1 MESKRQ
7 DGTPQGARFAAMF
20 DAGQISP
27 REAYE
32 AFRLERSPAFT
43 LPQPG
48 VSATEM
54 PLQQAAALAAQ
65 PGLEQP
71 IPAGDATEMPVDV
84 VEPAPGMPEDPRAPR
99 TPRVEAAPIDPAAPN
114 AVAQY
119 IERLR
124 AINTPAAQAFVRDF
138 EAGRIS
144 PQVVLDSL
152 LPRQQESAD
161 QRLAAAAAR
170 APAPAPDAGGI
181 VVPDRPRSLREAQ
194 AKRAAEKAAA
204 QQQEAADVQPAAQ
217 QAAPAPQAAAQQ
229 PAPSAAAP
237 AAAVAQPAPVA
248 ASSSIP
254 PAASSTPASGA
265 SEPRGPSPLIEHV
278 TKKGKT
284 IRGVIRSDLTQ
295 DEAIAIDSGTF
306 QKDGP
311 NGRGYFIRERSL
323 DKLAEHDARKAG
335 GSATAEAPSVAAPE
349 PVSATPPAPGEKWH
363 YRSAAGLRELPAD
376 RMKDAREVDLVPG
389 LRFLAHRN
397 IDDGK
402 TWNVTERTTGNTL
415 TTGHTT
421 RELAEFAAQQRVQQ
435 VGADKVRSTVREFL
449 QKSGGL
455 TEGEALAGTA
465 EPRKGKVPGLDE
477 VVAAYRR
484 ATGGEL
490 DANMNATAVHLH
502 RALVD
507 QNVKTVRDLAHPDNP
522 ASRRV
527 IEQLSGKK
535 LARGAMQSANIAE
548 SWMRSLHAKPVTP
561 QVPAPAPNA
570 AAPVSTQAPAPAA
583 GATAAAAPA
592 TPIDPVKRR
601 AVLQALRD
609 CLAA

>member
-1 MESKRQ
+1 MRA
-7 DGTPQGARFAAMF
+7 DGA
-20 DAGQISP
+20 
-27 REAYE
+27 
-32 AFRLERSPAFT
+32 
-43 LPQPG
+43 
-48 VSATEM
+48 
-54 PLQQAAALAAQ
+54 
-65 PGLEQP
+65 
-71 IPAGDATEMPVDV
+71 
-84 VEPAPGMPEDPRAPR
+84 
-99 TPRVEAAPIDPAAPN
+99 
-114 AVAQY
+114 
-119 IERLR
+119 
-124 AINTPAAQAFVRDF
+124 
-138 EAGRIS
+138 
-144 PQVVLDSL
+144 
-152 LPRQQESAD
+152 
-161 QRLAAAAAR
+161 
-170 APAPAPDAGGI
+170 
-181 VVPDRPRSLREAQ
+181 
-194 AKRAAEKAAA
+194 
-204 QQQEAADVQPAAQ
+204 
-217 QAAPAPQAAAQQ
+217 
-229 PAPSAAAP
+229 
-237 AAAVAQPAPVA
+237 
-248 ASSSIP
+248 
-254 PAASSTPASGA
+254 
-265 SEPRGPSPLIEHV
+265 LIEHV

-335 GSATAEAPSVAAPE
+335 GSATAEAPSVAQPE
-349 PVSATPPAPGEKWH
+349 QPGSATPAEPPAQGEKWH

-449 QKSGGL
+449 QKTGGL

-477 VVAAYRR
+477 VVAAYKR

-507 QNVKTVRDLAHPDNP
+507 QNVKTIRDLAHPDNP

-527 IEQLSGKK
+527 IEALGLGGRK
-535 LARGAMQSANIAE
+535 LPRGARESAKIAE
-548 SWMRSLHAKPVTP
+548 DWLRSLH
-561 QVPAPAPNA
+561 QQPAAPGPNA